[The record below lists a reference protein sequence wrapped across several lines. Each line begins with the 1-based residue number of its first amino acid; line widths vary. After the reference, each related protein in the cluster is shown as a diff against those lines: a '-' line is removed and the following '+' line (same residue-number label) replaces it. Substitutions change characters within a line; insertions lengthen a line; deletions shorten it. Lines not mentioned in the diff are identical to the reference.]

1 MDHIEESLVTLTSKS
16 SMVEEVTLAEEYLT
30 KEVEVE
36 EETEKLSLGATNA
49 TSWGISHLNVQ
60 GRKK

>member
-1 MDHIEESLVTLTSKS
+1 MDHRYESPETLTSKRN
-16 SMVEEVTLAEEYLT
+16 MVEEVTLAEENLT

-36 EETEKLSLGATNA
+36 AQVEKLSFSSINA

-60 GRKK
+60 ENKM